1 MSKMRN
7 PSQTAEPEAVDEQ
20 MPREPAFLRD
30 TGLDAAFIIEL
41 VLKAL
46 YYSARP
52 TAGDLADTLALSL
65 PVMQEA
71 LALLTRDGLCEIV
84 AGEGQGPASYRYRL
98 SSRGL
103 ERSATAFERNSYVGQ
118 APVPLKDY
126 IAQVRRPVDG
136 RQRLHRGSRPRG
148 AFAAR
153 AQRLHEQSRR
163 AGDILRPADA
173 DLRSIRQRQD
183 DNCPPA
189 GSGAFRLYRRPV
201 LRWRCTATSSGSF
214 DPSKHEL
221 AEYAEKGRDVRTR
234 RHDRRWAI
242 ARRPAVLAGG
252 ELTRQ
257 GLELVLDERS
267 KVYEAPLQMKAN
279 GGILIIDD
287 FGRQQ
292 IPAVELLNR
301 WIVALEGGVDHLSLH
316 TGQTIEV
323 PFDVIPF
330 FSTNLPP
337 AALAD
342 EAFLRRIRYKVEIP
356 DPTPEEFRTIFVRVC
371 DERGIAFHDEAV
383 DYLFKQWY
391 EPYQRALRG
400 CHPRD
405 LVEAIVDSARYGE
418 KGAGDGDAGIA
429 GRSLP
434 HLLPDGVRP
443 EPARSS
449 PRGFVRAN
457 ERRAGQYAQPFAFLS
472 VRRST

>member
-1 MSKMRN
+1 MSS
-7 PSQTAEPEAVDEQ
+7 PSETIEPAALDEQ
-20 MPREPAFLRD
+20 LPREPAYLAD
-30 TGLDAAFIIEL
+30 TGLDPAFVIEL
-41 VLKAL
+41 ALKAL

-84 AGEGQGPASYRYRL
+84 AGEGQGPASYPYRL

-103 ERSATAFERNSYVGQ
+103 ERAGTAFERNSYVGQ

-126 IAQVRRPVDG
+126 IAQVR
-136 RQRLHRGSRPRG
+136 L
-148 AFAAR
+148 
-153 AQRLHEQSRR
+153 QS
-163 AGDILRPADA
+163 AG
-173 DLRSIRQRQD
+173 
-183 DNCPPA
+183 
-189 GSGAFRLYRRPV
+189 GSGFTAGVVREALSQLVLSEHTSNRIGRAIFSGRPTLIYGPSGNGKTTIAHLLGQALVGYIAVPYALEVYGHIVRL
-201 LRWRCTATSSGSF
+201 F
-214 DPSKHEL
+214 DPSKHQL

-242 ARRPAVLAGG
+242 TRRPAVMTGG

-257 GLELVLDERS
+257 GLELVLDDRS

-330 FSTNLPP
+330 FSTNLAPE
-337 AALAD
+337 ALAD

-356 DPTPEEFRTIFVRVC
+356 DPTDAEFRAIFSQVCADQRVVL
-371 DERGIAFHDEAV
+371 RPSAI
-383 DYLFKQWY
+383 DYLFRRWY
-391 EPYQRALRG
+391 EPQKRALRG

-405 LVEAIVDSARYGE
+405 LVEAIVDSRRYG
-418 KGAGDGDAGIA
+418 DGGTPTVSTQ
-429 GRSLP
+429 SLDEAC
-434 HLLPDGVRP
+434 HT
-443 EPARSS
+443 
-449 PRGFVRAN
+449 
-457 ERRAGQYAQPFAFLS
+457 YFLAD
-472 VRRST
+472 

>member
-1 MSKMRN
+1 MRN
-7 PSQTAEPEAVDEQ
+7 PSQTTEPAELDEQ
-20 MPREPAFLRD
+20 LPREPAYLRD
-30 TGLDAAFIIEL
+30 TGLDAAFVIEL
-41 VLKAL
+41 ALKAL

-103 ERSATAFERNSYVGQ
+103 ERAGTAFERNSYVGQ

-126 IAQVRRPVDG
+126 IAQVR
-136 RQRLHRGSRPRG
+136 L
-148 AFAAR
+148 
-153 AQRLHEQSRR
+153 QS
-163 AGDILRPADA
+163 AG
-173 DLRSIRQRQD
+173 
-183 DNCPPA
+183 
-189 GSGAFRLYRRPV
+189 GSGFTAGVVREALSQLVLSEHTSDRIGRAIFSGRPTLIYGPSGNGKTTIAHLLGQALVGYIAVPYALEVYGHIVRL
-201 LRWRCTATSSGSF
+201 F
-214 DPSKHEL
+214 DPSKHQL
-221 AEYAEKGRDVRTR
+221 ADYAEKGRDVRTR

-242 ARRPAVLAGG
+242 ARRPAVMTGG

-337 AALAD
+337 ESLAD

-356 DPTPEEFRTIFVRVC
+356 DPTDEEFRAIFTQVCADQRVLL
-371 DERGIAFHDEAV
+371 RPSAI
-383 DYLFKQWY
+383 DYLFKRWY
-391 EPYQRALRG
+391 VPQNRALRG

-405 LVEAIVDSARYGE
+405 LVEAIVDSTQYS
-418 KGAGDGDAGIA
+418 DGGTPTVTTQ
-429 GRSLP
+429 SLDEVC
-434 HLLPDGVRP
+434 HT
-443 EPARSS
+443 
-449 PRGFVRAN
+449 
-457 ERRAGQYAQPFAFLS
+457 YFL
-472 VRRST
+472 TG

>member
-1 MSKMRN
+1 MRY
-7 PSQTAEPEAVDEQ
+7 PSQTLEPEELDQ
-20 MPREPAFLRD
+20 QLPREPAYLRD
-30 TGLDAAFIIEL
+30 TGLDAAFVIEL
-41 VLKAL
+41 TLKAL

-84 AGEGQGPASYRYRL
+84 AGEGQGSASYRYRL

-103 ERSATAFERNSYVGQ
+103 ERSGTAFERNAYVGQ

-126 IAQVRRPVDG
+126 VAQVKV
-136 RQRLHRGSRPRG
+136 
-148 AFAAR
+148 
-153 AQRLHEQSRR
+153 QSM
-163 AGDILRPADA
+163 G
-173 DLRSIRQRQD
+173 
-183 DNCPPA
+183 
-189 GSGAFRLYRRPV
+189 GSGFTAAVVREALSQLVLSDSTRDRVGRAIFSGRPTLIYGPSGNGKTTIAHLLGQALVGYIAVPYALEVYGHIVRL
-201 LRWRCTATSSGSF
+201 F

-221 AEYAEKGRDVRTR
+221 ADYAEKGRDVRTR

-242 ARRPAVLAGG
+242 ARRPAVLTGG

-267 KVYEAPLQMKAN
+267 KVYEAPLQLKAN

-337 AALAD
+337 EALAD
-342 EAFLRRIRYKVEIP
+342 EAFLRRIRYKVKIP
-356 DPTPEEFRTIFVRVC
+356 DPTPEEFRAIFARVC
-371 DERGIAFHDEAV
+371 EEQGVAFQDEAV
-383 DYLFKQWY
+383 DYLFAQWY
-391 EPYQRALRG
+391 KPYERALRG

-405 LVEAIVDSARYGE
+405 LVEAIVDSARYSESGQPVVTPKSLDE
-418 KGAGDGDAGIA
+418 VCHTYFLAG
-429 GRSLP
+429 
-434 HLLPDGVRP
+434 
-443 EPARSS
+443 
-449 PRGFVRAN
+449 
-457 ERRAGQYAQPFAFLS
+457 
-472 VRRST
+472 

>member
-1 MSKMRN
+1 MKMSY
-7 PSQTAEPEAVDEQ
+7 PSQTVEPEELDEQ

-30 TGLDAAFIIEL
+30 TGLDPAFVIEL
-41 VLKAL
+41 TLKAL

-98 SSRGL
+98 SGRGL
-103 ERSATAFERNSYVGQ
+103 ERSGVAFERNSYVGQ

-126 IAQVRRPVDG
+126 IAQVR
-136 RQRLHRGSRPRG
+136 L
-148 AFAAR
+148 
-153 AQRLHEQSRR
+153 QS
-163 AGDILRPADA
+163 AG
-173 DLRSIRQRQD
+173 
-183 DNCPPA
+183 
-189 GSGAFRLYRRPV
+189 GSGFTASVVREALSQLV
-201 LRWRCTATSSGSF
+201 LSDFTNNRVGRAISSGRPTLIYGPSGNGKTTIAHLLGQALHGYIAVPYALEVYGHIVRLF

-221 AEYAEKGRDVRTR
+221 ADYAEKGRDIRTR

-242 ARRPAVLAGG
+242 ARRPAVMTGG

-257 GLELVLDERS
+257 GLELVLDDRS

-337 AALAD
+337 EALAD

-356 DPTPEEFRTIFVRVC
+356 DPTPDEFRAIFARVC
-371 DERGIAFHDEAV
+371 EEHGVAFHDEAV
-383 DYLFKQWY
+383 DHLFAHWY
-391 EPYQRALRG
+391 KPYERELRG

-405 LVEAIVDSARYGE
+405 LVEAIVDSARYNESGPAMVTPE
-418 KGAGDGDAGIA
+418 SLDEVCHTYFLAG
-429 GRSLP
+429 
-434 HLLPDGVRP
+434 
-443 EPARSS
+443 
-449 PRGFVRAN
+449 
-457 ERRAGQYAQPFAFLS
+457 
-472 VRRST
+472 